1 MCNKCNNI
9 NVGKQIIELQSRIE
23 KAFAV
28 IDGNPSLVNDLDLIR
43 LIETMESFL
52 EKYNSTTTKLNE
64 NGKVDVIKGGKV
76 IGKQG

>member
-1 MCNKCNNI
+1 MCNKCEHI

-52 EKYNSTTTKLNE
+52 EKYNSATTVLNE
-64 NGKVDVIKGGKV
+64 NGKVDVVKGGKV